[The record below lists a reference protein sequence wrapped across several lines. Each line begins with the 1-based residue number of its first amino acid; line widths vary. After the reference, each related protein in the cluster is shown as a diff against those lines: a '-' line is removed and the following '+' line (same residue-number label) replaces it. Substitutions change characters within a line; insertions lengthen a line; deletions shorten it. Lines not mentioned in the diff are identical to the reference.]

1 MKRFVFLLLFVLCS
15 AFALTACS
23 SGAGSSSGSANSIS
37 ANSSGYVS
45 SAESAGGEVNQAD
58 IEKMI
63 VGTWVAADRDGKPEL
78 TNEKIAFDFVSDT
91 KARVSAS
98 FASAPGGTHAWS
110 NSLEADV
117 VISGNKIVLTDH
129 PGEKATAVSEFTVT
143 AISPDEFTANH
154 EAVLTV
160 DGKEAGRMKDV
171 TRYVKVDANYGQ
183 NILGTWE
190 GRCTSEG
197 SAFDDGKDHR
207 WEYKADGTYVY
218 YVKDDDK
225 WVASDNEA
233 NEYFVAGNLLCTRW
247 IEGGKENREWWEVSI
262 DGDAMSWT
270 ALREDDDG
278 KTFTSS
284 FEMKRVA

>member
-1 MKRFVFLLLFVLCS
+1 VTPGDP
-15 AFALTACS
+15 LTW
-23 SGAGSSSGSANSIS
+23 
-37 ANSSGYVS
+37 
-45 SAESAGGEVNQAD
+45 
-58 IEKMI
+58 EK
-63 VGTWVAADRDGKPEL
+63 A
-78 TNEKIAFDFVSDT
+78 
-91 KARVSAS
+91 
-98 FASAPGGTHAWS
+98 
-110 NSLEADV
+110 LEADV
-117 VISGNKIVLTDH
+117 VISGDKVTITDH
-129 PGEKATAVSEFTVT
+129 PSENSTAVSEFTVS
-143 AISPDEFTANH
+143 AISPDELVANH
-154 EAVLTV
+154 KLSLTV
-160 DGKEAGRMKDV
+160 DGAEPASMEDV
-171 TRYVKVDANYGQ
+171 CRYVKVDANYGQ

-270 ALREDDDG
+270 ALREGDDG